1 LCQIWIQG
9 TQNVID
15 PSDPEQW
22 ISNLYKNGNW
32 NDLIKKKKENVG
44 RLKGTVTGME
54 DLESGQEHR
63 MG

>member
-1 LCQIWIQG
+1 M
-9 TQNVID
+9 D
-15 PSDPEQW
+15 PSDPEHW
-22 ISNLYKNGNW
+22 ISNLYKYGNW